1 MKVSL
6 IDPIGGHG
14 GMDYYD
20 YGLAYGLGHNDIIV
34 YYYTCSKTKERFYK
48 NVYTKNVFK
57 NVWKKNK
64 FFKLLFFCSSYLKA
78 FKSSKKEGTE
88 IFHFQF
94 FSLGSL
100 NLLILILAFF
110 FKQKKIITLHDIE
123 SFHKSNSKIISRIC
137 LKFIDGIII
146 HNQYSKS
153 EFEKKFSFDR
163 SISIIPHGNYLP
175 FIKTQ
180 VLKANSDEINL
191 LFFGQIKEVKGLDI
205 LLDAMSIVV
214 NKSTKYK
221 LTIAGRPW
229 KTGTEYYKNKIAELN
244 LSEYVTTHFEYI
256 KDENISELYKDAS
269 IIVMPYKK
277 IYQSGVLL
285 LSLSYGRTVITSD
298 LPAFKE
304 IISNGNNG
312 FMFKSGNSLSLA
324 NTILQLDDKLISKV
338 TKNTQA
344 LISNKYDWKTIGTAT
359 LNFYKKTI
367 SL

>member
-6 IDPIGGHG
+6 IDPVGGHG

-20 YGLAYGLGHNDIIV
+20 YGLAYGLGHNNATV
-34 YYYTCSKTKERFYK
+34 YYYTCSRTKERFYK
-48 NVYTKNVFK
+48 NVNTENVFK

-78 FKSSKKEGTE
+78 FKSSKKKGTE

-94 FSLGSL
+94 FSLGIL

-123 SFHKSNSKIISRIC
+123 SFHESNSKIVSSIC
-137 LKFIDGIII
+137 LKLIDGVII

-153 EFEKKFSFDR
+153 EFEKNFSF
-163 SISIIPHGNYLP
+163 SGPISIIPHGNYLP

-180 VLKANSDEINL
+180 VLNTNSDEINL
-191 LFFGQIKEVKGLDI
+191 LFFGQIKEVKGVDI
-205 LLDAMSIVV
+205 LLEAMSIVID
-214 NKSTKYK
+214 KSTKYK

-229 KTGTEYYKNKIAELN
+229 KTEAEYYNNKIRELK

-256 KDENISELYKDAS
+256 KEGEIDELYKNAS

-285 LSLSYGRTVITSD
+285 LSFSYGRTVITSD
-298 LPAFKE
+298 LPPFKE

-312 FMFKSGNSLSLA
+312 FMFESGNSLSLA
-324 NTILQLDDKLISKV
+324 NAILQLDNKLISKV
-338 TKNTQA
+338 TKNTKA
-344 LISNKYDWKTIGTAT
+344 LISNKYDWKTIGGST
-359 LNFYKKTI
+359 LNFYKKII

>member
-48 NVYTKNVFK
+48 NVNTKNIFK

-64 FFKLLFFCSSYLKA
+64 LFKLFFFCNSYLKA

-94 FSLGSL
+94 FSLGIL
-100 NLLILILAFF
+100 NLLVLILASF

-123 SFHKSNSKIISRIC
+123 SFHKSSSKIVSSIC
-137 LKFIDGIII
+137 LKLIDGVII

-153 EFEKKFSFDR
+153 EFEKKFSFNGH
-163 SISIIPHGNYLP
+163 ISIIPHGNYLP

-180 VLKANSDEINL
+180 ALNTNTDEINL
-191 LFFGQIKEVKGLDI
+191 LFFGQIKQVKGLGI
-205 LLDAMSIVV
+205 LLEAMSIVV
-214 NKSTKYK
+214 KKSTKYK

-229 KTGTEYYKNKIAELN
+229 KTGVEYYKNKIRELK

-256 KDENISELYKDAS
+256 KEEEISELYKNAS

-285 LSLSYGRTVITSD
+285 LSFSYGRTVITSD

-304 IISNGNNG
+304 IISDGKNG
-312 FMFKSGNSLSLA
+312 FMFESENSLSLA
-324 NTILQLDDKLISKV
+324 NTILKLDNKLISKV
-338 TKNTQA
+338 TKNTNN
-344 LISNKYDWKTIGTAT
+344 LISNKYDWKTIGRAT
-359 LNFYKKTI
+359 LNFYEKI
-367 SL
+367 I